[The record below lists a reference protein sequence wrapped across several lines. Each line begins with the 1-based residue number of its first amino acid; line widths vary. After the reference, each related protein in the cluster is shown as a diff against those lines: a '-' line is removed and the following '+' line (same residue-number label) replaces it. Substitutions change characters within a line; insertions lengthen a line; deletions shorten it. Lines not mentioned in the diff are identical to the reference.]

1 MQQIALFVPRPG
13 EQEDAASDT
22 ASLGAELDRSNED
35 SDGSRIGSSLEFES
49 NPSRQSKESADDQ
62 PDEQQNV
69 DLISEPE
76 PGLANDILTD
86 FQPLQESANPG
97 TPPNETPRNIFPPG
111 TLFL

>member
-62 PDEQQNV
+62 QQNV